1 MVGNKYARD
10 YEIVTQQDTRG
21 RSSTKLQYHG
31 KYYEVFFENG
41 DIRHFRK
48 TSIMGLLI
56 ALVLHIGAGFINNPG
71 MRHIFLMV
79 PYVAIFLPLYYLAAG
94 ILALPKSSGPYRRDQ
109 IDLSFMRIRAS
120 SRYLTIL
127 LFAITI
133 AEVAFLLTSPGGID
147 VRLEAPFLM
156 MEAAAGASMA
166 IYSCLQRKITIK
178 IQDQE

>member
-1 MVGNKYARD
+1 MVGNKYAQD

-31 KYYEVFFENG
+31 KYYEVFFERGN
-41 DIRHFRK
+41 IRHFRI
-48 TSIMGLLI
+48 TSIIVLLI
-56 ALVLHIGAGFINNPG
+56 ALVLHVGAGFINNPG
-71 MRHIFLMV
+71 MRHIFLMI
-79 PYVAIFLPLYYLAAG
+79 PYVAILLPLYYLAAG
-94 ILALPKSSGPYRRDQ
+94 ILALPKSPSPYRRDQ
-109 IDLSFMRIRAS
+109 INLSFMRIRAS

-147 VRLEAPFLM
+147 VRLEVPFLI
-156 MEAAAGASMA
+156 MEAAAGASLA